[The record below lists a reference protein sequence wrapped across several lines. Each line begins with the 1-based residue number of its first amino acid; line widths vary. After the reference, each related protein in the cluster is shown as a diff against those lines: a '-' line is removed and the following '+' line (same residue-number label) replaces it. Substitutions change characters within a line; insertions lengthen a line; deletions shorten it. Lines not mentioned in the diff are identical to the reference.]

1 MTAQLRSPIFRL
13 PLPLLLAMLTAIAP
27 LAIDM
32 YLPAMASMASDLRSD
47 IHHVELSV
55 STFLLGF
62 ALGQITGGPLSDN
75 LGRKPVIYAG
85 LFIFAIASV
94 SLVWVTSLDTLL
106 ILRAIQAVGGGLAV
120 VNSTAIVRDNFEG
133 ADIARVLSM
142 VAMIMMAAPM
152 VAPLIGSVILHFSQW
167 QTIFSVLAIYA
178 VAMILLLFWQL
189 PESHPK
195 HKRVKRKPWEGYAQ
209 VLKHRSARRY
219 IFMLASAFSGMFV
232 FITASPY
239 LYLDHFQQS
248 AGMFPWLFGANVAV
262 VMLMNRLNMTLLTYY
277 SPERLMSIGVAIQLT
292 AAVALLLL
300 SLKPEYFTLGTAL
313 PLLMTFVGSLGLIT
327 ANTMGTVMQHF
338 RDVAASATAL
348 MGVIQF
354 SGGALAGLLWGQ
366 LHDGTPTPMMTV
378 CLLTASLSAIFLLA
392 ARRADANVASIENH

>member
-1 MTAQLRSPIFRL
+1 MTVKQHSFFRL

-32 YLPAMASMASDLRSD
+32 YLPAMASMARDLNSD

-75 LGRKPVIYAG
+75 LGRKPIIYAG
-85 LFIFAIASV
+85 LLIFAAASIA
-94 SLVWVTSLDTLL
+94 LVWATSLDTLL
-106 ILRAIQAVGGGLAV
+106 ILRAAQAVGGGLAV

-133 ADIARVLSM
+133 SDIARVLSM

-152 VAPLIGSVILHFSQW
+152 VAPMLGSLVLHFSQW
-167 QTIFSVLAIYA
+167 QTIFSLLAVYA

-195 HKRVKRKPWEGYAQ
+195 HKRVKRKAWEGYAQ

-239 LYLDHFQQS
+239 LYLEHFQQS
-248 AGMFPWLFGANVAV
+248 TGMFPWLFGANVAV
-262 VMLMNRLNMTLLTYY
+262 VMVMNRLNITLLKHFT
-277 SPERLMSIGVAIQLT
+277 PKRLMAIGVAIQLT

-300 SLKPEYFTLGTAL
+300 SLKPEYFTLATAL
-313 PLLMTFVGSLGLIT
+313 PLLMTFVGALGLIT

-366 LHDGTPTPMMTV
+366 LHNGTPTPMMAV
-378 CLLTASLSAIFLLA
+378 CLLTASLSAVFLLA
-392 ARRADANVASIENH
+392 ARHADANTLTNETH